1 MKYFFICLSIF
12 VLINSKIINE
22 ENINITFLFSDV
34 QYISDNDGYFSLKSY
49 EQDSIDLFDNTDI
62 ETKTAFEMDISGKK
76 TYHVK
81 CKLWKGEEKYI
92 YSICNL
98 KGGLQANEMLATIY
112 QNISIQY
119 NDNNVNLEFA
129 ISFMTMY
136 KVSSNVPF
144 IYSDTQNFNI
154 QENQD
159 KINLQFKFESYNNE
173 PLIIKNKNS
182 SIVPLENCKTS
193 GKILNCEILKEKLN
207 IVSNTNNT
215 YQLIYYHDI
224 IGSYSFSSTGYIYIN
239 YVNIVK
245 ENIYLKLEKPVDNK
259 ISESNFIA
267 FPTNITNLPKIRSEP
282 MITRIIDENAFC
294 FLIKHRESTP
304 LYLVCSIN
312 KNGDFNIVNYD
323 GFEGN
328 NIHYKY
334 NFILKPGSM
343 DAPISLSNDNYVS
356 VYFIYPEILDF
367 SKKDS
372 INIFLESEQQNWFT
386 PLRLNQEGD
395 DLECRYEWSTL
406 MVCKVPKSH
415 FNGAKNGYYY
425 IRHKNEANEYKAHYE
440 SFGVGVELSG
450 YNIKVSST
458 YTFLFGLLS
467 LIVF

>member
-1 MKYFFICLSIF
+1 M
-12 VLINSKIINE
+12 
-22 ENINITFLFSDV
+22 
-34 QYISDNDGYFSLKSY
+34 
-49 EQDSIDLFDNTDI
+49 
-62 ETKTAFEMDISGKK
+62 
-76 TYHVK
+76 
-81 CKLWKGEEKYI
+81 
-92 YSICNL
+92 
-98 KGGLQANEMLATIY
+98 ATIY

-119 NDNNVNLEFA
+119 NDNNVNLEFD
-129 ISFMTMY
+129 ISYMRMY

-207 IVSNTNNT
+207 IVSNTNNA

-267 FPTNITNLPKIRSEP
+267 FSTNITNLPKIRSEP
-282 MITRIIDENAFC
+282 MITRIMDENAFC

-323 GFEGN
+323 GFEVN

-395 DLECRYEWSTL
+395 DLECRYDWSTL

-425 IRHKNEANEYKAHYE
+425 IHHKNEANEYKAHYE

-458 YTFLFGLLS
+458 YIFLFGLLS
-467 LIVF
+467 LILF